1 MPLKAKLKGCDIF
14 AFNFDDDSWSQ
25 LKSKP
30 VLMACCASKA
40 VLKKSKLGTHFFSH
54 HRKGDCASEAE
65 SAEHLYLKNLIC
77 LIALR
82 NNWLVITEQEGE
94 TPDGEKWFA
103 DVYCEKGN
111 AKLAFEVQWSYQN
124 RDEFIRRQKKY
135 IASGVRAAWL
145 FKLKSNKEY
154 WVDDIP
160 YQFDTPVFGMKMKP
174 RGVENLYIPQ
184 FDVALEGF
192 IEGMLQGN
200 LEWSPK
206 NRQRLIAEVIPH
218 YEKCWRCK
226 KETGV
231 ILGVSVKNDKNREIS
246 FVKFSDEGVPEFIL
260 SNGISDQLLRNKIG
274 TLKKRFSKTRGESYL
289 SNGCFHCDA
298 IMGNFFIFESL
309 VEYCGDLPA
318 PVHKFEYI
326 YGAGGPYIRGEWY
339 FNERQSKHIF

>member
-1 MPLKAKLKGCDIF
+1 MPLKAKLKGCDIL
-14 AFNFDDDSWSQ
+14 AFNFDDYSWSQ

-40 VLKKSKLGTHFFSH
+40 ILKKSKLGTHFFSH
-54 HRKGDCASEAE
+54 HRKGDCASKAE

-82 NNWLVITEQEGE
+82 NDWFVMTEQEGE
-94 TPDGEKWFA
+94 TPDGEKWVA
-103 DVYCEKGN
+103 DVYCAKGN

-124 RDEFIRRQKKY
+124 KDEFIRRQKKY
-135 IASGVRAAWL
+135 IASGVRGAWL
-145 FKLKSNKEY
+145 FKLKSNKQY
-154 WVDDIP
+154 WIDDIP

-184 FDVALEGF
+184 FDVALERF

-206 NRQRLIAEVIPH
+206 DGQRLIAEVIPH

-231 ILGVSVKNDKNREIS
+231 ILGVTVKNNKNREIS
-246 FVKFSDEGVPEFIL
+246 FEKFSDEGVPEFIL
-260 SNGISDQLLRNKIG
+260 SNGISEQLLRNKIG

-309 VEYCGDLPA
+309 VEYCGDLPD
-318 PVHKFEYI
+318 PIHRFEYI

-339 FNERQSKHIF
+339 FNECQSKHIF